1 MNKDPIAM
9 QRAELGRITQ
19 GGKKEGGYTKTYFR
33 IPNFSI
39 RLRYSLM
46 SLCCR

>member
-19 GGKKEGGYTKTYFR
+19 GGKKEGGYTKITYVYPISR
-33 IPNFSI
+33 SDYDI
-39 RLRYSLM
+39 R
-46 SLCCR
+46 